1 MLDFYENRNSD
12 LEWVLEIMKH
22 NISYFMNKSTEAQC
36 DQIICIKMKQLIS
49 KNDTDV

>member
-22 NISYFMNKSTEAQC
+22 NISYFMNKSTEA
-36 DQIICIKMKQLIS
+36 
-49 KNDTDV
+49 